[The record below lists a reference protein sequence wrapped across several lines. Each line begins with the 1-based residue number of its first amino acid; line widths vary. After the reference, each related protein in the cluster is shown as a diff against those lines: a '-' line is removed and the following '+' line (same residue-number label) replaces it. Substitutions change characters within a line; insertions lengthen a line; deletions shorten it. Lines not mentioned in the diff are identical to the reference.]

1 MISRNSFFNLQKE
14 DFKRRLWS
22 AALSLLVFFLLGPV
36 LLALTIEGFSD
47 RLNEQVTR
55 NYILQSMAPGY
66 ALHFFIAIIGA
77 LICAYSGFFYLH
89 SKKKVDFYHS
99 MPVKREKLFAVQFV
113 DGILLY
119 LIPYV
124 FNMLLCY
131 IVLFARSYMG
141 MDVLISSLQALG
153 MNLLYFLLIYTIT
166 IIAVMLTGNGV
177 VSILGTCV
185 FLAYGPLLM
194 LVRSMYYSSF
204 FDTFIENNLTDRNI
218 LVFLSPI
225 GKYIERTIQLRRG
238 DTDGFG
244 RSIFF
249 TMVVILLLVALALFL
264 YRKRPS
270 EAAGKAMAFEL
281 AKPII
286 KFLMLVPVSLAG
298 GLIFMQVS
306 SMNTDGWL
314 IFCLILVFIVFGAIV
329 EIIYQF
335 DLKKAFAHKKGLAA
349 AAGTVILIVCIFR
362 FDIFHYDTYI
372 PGKDKVESMSIWISG
387 LDSDKGYV
395 QISEDGLTYDYYY
408 NNFDYQQKYMRIKSF
423 DAAYEIA
430 KLGIQGVDKE
440 LTADTKGTYSVQVA
454 YQLKNGKNVTRNYQ
468 FVQDNNLSL
477 LSELYTNKEFKTGY
491 YPIYQWKSSS
501 ISRVSVYTSLEDK
514 RLTLTK
520 EEIANLLDT
529 YRNELTSLSLE
540 DIQVNKPVATLRLGL
555 ANEREFDY
563 FILPSFTET
572 LKFLEEHGFKAD
584 GTIKAEQVKKV
595 IVSDR
600 TKGYDSAMEV
610 YEKEQLY
617 NSDGNIYIDE
627 NNYIYEEKTKIQ
639 EILDKA
645 IPSSYLNSYSLLFN
659 PEYNLEVNIVLGV
672 DEYGNE
678 TYAYSYFSKDNIPDF
693 ILKDTGY
700 TPESGKN

>member
-22 AALSLLVFFLLGPV
+22 VALSLLVFFLLGPV
-36 LLALTIEGFSD
+36 LLALTIEGYSD
-47 RLNEQVTR
+47 STNIYVTR
-55 NYILQSMAPGY
+55 AYILQSMAPGY
-66 ALHFFIAIIGA
+66 ALHFFITIIGA

-99 MPVKREKLFAVQFV
+99 MPVKRERFFAVQFV
-113 DGILLY
+113 DGVLLY

-124 FNMLLCY
+124 FNMFLCY
-131 IVLFARSYMG
+131 IVLFAKSYMG
-141 MDVLISSLQALG
+141 MDVFINSLQALG

-204 FDTFIENNLTDRNI
+204 FDTFIEKNLSERNI

-225 GKYIERTIQLRRG
+225 GKYIQRTIQLLRG

-264 YRKRPS
+264 YKKRPS

-286 KFLMLVPVSLAG
+286 KFLMLVPVTLAG

-314 IFCLILVFIVFGAIV
+314 IFGLILVFIVFGGIV

-349 AAGTVILIVCIFR
+349 AAGTIILIVCIFR
-362 FDIFHYDTYI
+362 FDVFHYDTYL
-372 PGKDKVESMSIWISG
+372 PEKDKVESMSIWISG

-395 QISEDGLTYDYYY
+395 QINEDGLTYDYYY
-408 NNFDYQQKYMRIKSF
+408 NNFDYQQKYMRMKSF

-430 KLGIQGVDKE
+430 KLGIQGIDE
-440 LTADTKGTYSVQVA
+440 EQSADAVGNYSVQVA
-454 YQLKNGKNVTRNYQ
+454 YQLKNGKKVTRNYQ
-468 FVQDNNLSL
+468 FVQDNDFSL

-491 YPIYQWKSSS
+491 YPIYQWKSAS
-501 ISRVSVYTSLEDK
+501 ISSVSANTFLEEK

-520 EEIANLLDT
+520 EEIDNLLDI
-529 YRNELTSLSLE
+529 YRNELTSLSLK
-540 DIQVNKPVATLRLGL
+540 DIQANKPIATLNLKFT
-555 ANEREFDY
+555 NNREFDY
-563 FILPSFTET
+563 FILPNFTET
-572 LKFLEEHGFKAD
+572 LKFLEAHGFKAD
-584 GTIKAEQVKKV
+584 GAINAEQVKKV
-595 IVSDR
+595 IVYDR
-600 TKGYDSAMEV
+600 TKGYDSAKEV
-610 YEKEQLY
+610 YEKEQSY
-617 NSDGNIYIDE
+617 NGEENIYV
-627 NNYIYEEKTKIQ
+627 YEEKTKIQ

-645 IPSSYLNSYSLLFN
+645 IPSNYLNSYSIMFK

-678 TYAYSYFSKDNIPDF
+678 TYVYSYFSKDNIPDF
-693 ILKDTGY
+693 ISKDIGY
-700 TPESGKN
+700 NPESGKN

>member
-1 MISRNSFFNLQKE
+1 MISRNSFSNLQKE

-22 AALSLLVFFLLGPV
+22 VALSLLVFFLLGPV
-36 LLALTIEGFSD
+36 LLALTIEGVSD

-66 ALHFFIAIIGA
+66 ALHFFITIIGA

-99 MPVKREKLFAVQFV
+99 MPVKREKYFSVQYV

-141 MDVLISSLQALG
+141 MDVLINSLQALG
-153 MNLLYFLLIYTIT
+153 INLLYFILIYTIT

-204 FDTFIENNLTDRNI
+204 YDTFLDNNLTDRNI

-225 GKYIERTIQLRRG
+225 GKYIERTTQLHRAIQLYRG
-238 DTDGFG
+238 EVEDFR

-249 TMVVILLLVALALFL
+249 TVVVILLLIALALFL
-264 YRKRPS
+264 YKKRPS

-286 KFLMLVPVSLAG
+286 KFLMLVPVTLIG

-306 SMNTDGWL
+306 SMNSDGWL
-314 IFCLILVFIVFGAIV
+314 IFGLILIFIVFGAIV

-335 DLKKAFAHKKGLAA
+335 DLKKAFAHKKGLVA
-349 AAGTVILIVCIFR
+349 AAGTVILIVCMFR
-362 FDIFHYDTYI
+362 FDVFHYDTYI
-372 PGKDKVESMSIWISG
+372 PGKDKIDSMSIWISG
-387 LDSDKGYV
+387 LDSDNGYV
-395 QISEDGLTYDYYY
+395 QINQDGSTYDYYY
-408 NNFDYQQKYMRIKSF
+408 NNFEYQQKYMKLKSF

-440 LTADTKGTYSVQVA
+440 ITADIKGTYSAQVA
-454 YQLKNGKNVTRNYQ
+454 YQLKNGKTVTRNYQ
-468 FVQDNNLSL
+468 LIQDNNFSNLSK
-477 LSELYTNKEFKTGY
+477 LYANEEFKTGY
-491 YPIYQWKSSS
+491 YPIYQWKSNF
-501 ISRVSVYTSLEDK
+501 ISQVSAYTSLEDK
-514 RLTLTK
+514 SLTLTK
-520 EEIANLLDT
+520 EETANLLDIFK
-529 YRNELTSLSLE
+529 NELTSLTIE
-540 DIQVNKPVATLRLGL
+540 DIQTSKPIANLRFKMV
-555 ANEREFDY
+555 EDREFDY
-563 FILPSFTET
+563 FIFPSFTKT
-572 LKFLEEHGFKAD
+572 LKFLEDHGFQVD
-584 GTIKAEQVKKV
+584 GEIKAEQVKNV
-595 IVSDR
+595 TVYDR
-600 TKGYDSAMEV
+600 TMGSDPNMAV
-610 YEKEQLY
+610 YEKEQY
-617 NSDGNIYIDE
+617 YSNEENIYV
-627 NNYIYEEKTKIQ
+627 YKEKAEIQ
-639 EILDKA
+639 EILDNA
-645 IPSSYLNSYSLLFN
+645 IPSRYLNNYRIFFN
-659 PEYNLEVNIVLGV
+659 PEYDLEVNIVLSI

-678 TYAYSYFSKDNIPDF
+678 TNVNSYFSKDNIPDF
-693 ILKDTGY
+693 ILKDTNYNPDAG
-700 TPESGKN
+700 SN